1 MNLRTFQRGRM
12 ETKFNLLIDAS
23 LIELLSDSQNDFS
36 KKYLLSYLNEFES
49 AKWRYA
55 HFNKFL
61 FDNLCETALSA
72 DERRKLPTDPYS
84 AMVIAAKNLRLSED
98 NGQGSELA
106 EILLY
111 GIMKRHYGA
120 LPVVPKIY
128 YKQNTQDNA
137 KGADSVHVVL
147 EGNGK
152 FSLWYGESKFYNNLN
167 SAMASAI
174 DSIKDTITDGK
185 LRKEN
190 SIVTSMRD
198 LEEVV
203 KDKEL
208 FNEIKTM
215 LSPDTSLDKV
225 KSILH
230 IPILLLHECS
240 ITAQQEQMTQ
250 EYQEQLK
257 CIYKSQA
264 QKFFNRLNEKCSGI
278 YLYAEIT
285 FHLILFPIPD
295 KEQVVNRFIQQVN
308 SFRED

>member
-12 ETKFNLLIDAS
+12 ETKFKLLIDAS
-23 LIELLSDSQNDFS
+23 LIELLSDSKNNFS

-72 DERRKLPTDPYS
+72 DERRKLPTNPYS

-174 DSIKDTITDGK
+174 DSIKDTITDEK

-203 KDKEL
+203 NDQEL

-225 KSILH
+225 KPILH

-250 EYQEQLK
+250 EYQERLK

-264 QKFFNRLNEKCSGI
+264 QKFFNRLNEKCSGV
-278 YLYAEIT
+278 YLYDEIT

>member
-1 MNLRTFQRGRM
+1 M

-23 LIELLSDSQNDFS
+23 LIELLSDSQNNFS
-36 KKYLLSYLNEFES
+36 KKYLLSYLNEFEN

-167 SAMASAI
+167 SAMTSAI
-174 DSIKDTITDGK
+174 DSIKDTITDEK

-203 KDKEL
+203 KDQEL

-240 ITAQQEQMTQ
+240 ITAHQEQMTQ

-278 YLYAEIT
+278 YLYTEIT